1 MLSFLLKVICWAALI
16 IYLGWAV
23 WALWRVIA
31 KPGKNGNLPW
41 L

>member
-23 WALWRVIA
+23 WALWRVA

>member
-1 MLSFLLKVICWAALI
+1 MLSFLLKGICWAALI
-16 IYLGWAV
+16 IYSGWAL
-23 WALWRVIA
+23 WALWRIIA